1 MTFDEKLKARAGQ
14 EGSPVPAGFE
24 ERMDALLDTLPAE
37 VQPAKK
43 RRAPRLAVCIGI
55 AAAMVVGAAAAA
67 PAILKMAQGAVNY
80 FQSDQESV
88 YAPLQTEYERFNAAV
103 GMHQTVDGVTLSI
116 DNIAVDDSYLIIFST
131 LKSEKPLE
139 LQDGEY
145 ATLSTRIKWTAP
157 NFFAEI
163 NGELLDMSG
172 PVEMEARLV
181 DDCTLTSVQRIAL
194 KELLPDQFDLLLFDG
209 GTSDISQSNFQF
221 EMSVDKSS
229 VAVETL
235 TVEPKQDFTV
245 HFTGV
250 NDIGEPYTV
259 NSKPRIERVSISPFG
274 STITLSEWAENP
286 LTNFVLRDDQG
297 NFLPVLNIG
306 SVGGSMISRATNTFE
321 FLGADLDTR
330 SVTLIPYLDEGRA
343 HEVTGSL
350 DKLPLTDDSE
360 NGFTLESLE
369 IGEKQATATF
379 SFRGAMNYC
388 NAQFSLLLADGTPL
402 DHLAECYMDFSYDRE
417 NALCITTIE
426 YPDATPEQ
434 IAQITDVSFWQ
445 PNELTLLEDQAVTI
459 DLQ

>member
-24 ERMDALLDTLPAE
+24 ERMDALLDTLPP
-37 VQPAKK
+37 VQPAKR

-55 AAAMVVGAAAAA
+55 AAAMVVGAAAAT
-67 PAILKMAQGAVNY
+67 PAILKMARNAIDYFEQNSGSEYANYQGK
-80 FQSDQESV
+80 
-88 YAPLQTEYERFNAAV
+88 YEKYNAAV
-103 GMHQTVDGVTLSI
+103 GMSDTNGDQTLTI
-116 DNIAVDDSYLIIFST
+116 DNIAVDDSYLMIFST
-131 LKSEKPLE
+131 LKSETPLE
-139 LQDGEY
+139 LQEGEQVP
-145 ATLSTRIKWTAP
+145 LSTRVEWTAP
-157 NFFAEI
+157 NFFVEI
-163 NGELLDMSG
+163 NGEALDTSG
-172 PVEMEARLV
+172 PIEKEAELV
-181 DDCTLTSVQRIAL
+181 DEYTLTAVQRIIL
-194 KELLPDQFDLLLFDG
+194 KETLPDQFDLLLYDG
-209 GTSDISQSNFQF
+209 GTSDIRNSNFQF
-221 EMSVDKSS
+221 EMSVDKSA

-245 HFTGV
+245 HFSGV
-250 NDIGEPYTV
+250 NDIGDSYTV

-286 LTNFVLRDDQG
+286 LTSFVLRDDQG

-306 SVGGSMISRATNTFE
+306 SVGGSLISRATNSFE
-321 FLGADLDTR
+321 FLGADLDTK
-330 SVTLIPYLDEGRA
+330 SVTLIPYLDEGRS

-350 DKLPLTDDSE
+350 DSLPLTDASAG
-360 NGFTLESLE
+360 GFTLESLE

-379 SFRGAMNYC
+379 SFRGALNYC
-388 NAQFSLLLADGTPL
+388 NAQFTLLLADGTPL
-402 DHLAECYMDFSYDRE
+402 DHLVDCYMDFSYDRE

-426 YPDATPEQ
+426 YPDAMPEQ

>member
-43 RRAPRLAVCIGI
+43 RRAPRLAVCIGV
-55 AAAMVVGAAAAA
+55 AAAMVVGAAAA
-67 PAILKMAQGAVNY
+67 PAVLEMARNAIGYFEQNSGSEYANYQGK
-80 FQSDQESV
+80 
-88 YAPLQTEYERFNAAV
+88 YEKYNAAV
-103 GMHQTVDGVTLSI
+103 GMSDTNGDQTLTI
-116 DNIAVDDSYLIIFST
+116 DNIAVDDSYLMIFST
-131 LKSEKPLE
+131 LKSETPIE
-139 LQDGEY
+139 LREGEQ
-145 ATLSTRIKWTAP
+145 TPLSTRIEWTAP
-157 NFFAEI
+157 NFFVEI
-163 NGELLDMSG
+163 NGEALDTSG
-172 PVEMEARLV
+172 PIEKEAELV
-181 DDCTLTSVQRIAL
+181 DEYTLTAVQRIIL
-194 KELLPDQFDLLLFDG
+194 KEALPDQFDLLLYDG
-209 GTSDISQSNFQF
+209 GTSDIRNSNFQF
-221 EMSVDKSS
+221 EMSVDKSA

-245 HFTGV
+245 HFSGV
-250 NDIGEPYTV
+250 NDIGDSYTV

-306 SVGGSMISRATNTFE
+306 SVGGSLISRATNSFE
-321 FLGADLDTR
+321 FLGADLDTK
-330 SVTLIPYLDEGRA
+330 SVTLIPYLDEGRS

-350 DKLPLTDDSE
+350 DSLPLTDASAG
-360 NGFTLESLE
+360 GFTLESLE

-379 SFRGAMNYC
+379 SFRGALNYC

-402 DHLAECYMDFSYDRE
+402 DHLVDCYMDFSYDRE

-426 YPDATPEQ
+426 YPDAMPEQ

>member
-43 RRAPRLAVCIGI
+43 RRAPRLAVCIGV
-55 AAAMVVGAAAAA
+55 AAAMVVGAAAA
-67 PAILKMAQGAVNY
+67 PAVLEMARNAIDYFEQNSGSEYANYQGK
-80 FQSDQESV
+80 
-88 YAPLQTEYERFNAAV
+88 YEKYNAAV
-103 GMHQTVDGVTLSI
+103 GMSDTNGDQTLTI
-116 DNIAVDDSYLIIFST
+116 DNIAVDDSYLMIFST
-131 LKSEKPLE
+131 LKSETPIE
-139 LQDGEY
+139 LREGEQ
-145 ATLSTRIKWTAP
+145 TPLSTRIEWTAP
-157 NFFAEI
+157 NFFVEI
-163 NGELLDMSG
+163 NGEALDTSG
-172 PVEMEARLV
+172 PIEKEAELV
-181 DDCTLTSVQRIAL
+181 DEYTLTAVQRIIL
-194 KELLPDQFDLLLFDG
+194 KEALPDQFDLLLYDG
-209 GTSDISQSNFQF
+209 GTSDIRNSNFQF
-221 EMSVDKSS
+221 EMSVDKSA

-245 HFTGV
+245 HFSGV
-250 NDIGEPYTV
+250 NDIGDSYTV

-286 LTNFVLRDDQG
+286 LTSFVLRDDQG

-306 SVGGSMISRATNTFE
+306 SVGGSLISRATNSFE
-321 FLGADLDTR
+321 FLGADLDTK
-330 SVTLIPYLDEGRA
+330 SVTLIPYLDEGRS

-350 DKLPLTDDSE
+350 DSLPLTDASAG
-360 NGFTLESLE
+360 GFTLESLE

-434 IAQITDVSFWQ
+434 LSQITDVSFWQ